1 MADVVT
7 APPAAIVR
15 RRPALDGMR
24 AIAVTFVVVYH
35 LDDQLLPGGFVGV
48 DLFFVLPGY
57 LITALLV
64 RERAA
69 EGAISLRGFWR
80 RRVRRLWPLAWV
92 VLALV
97 AGAGVFG
104 VWNPDQQRALP
115 AETAASLANVANWWQ
130 AAHGGYVEQFVAPS
144 PLRHF
149 WSLAVE
155 EQFYLLW
162 PIVLAGLLAVA
173 VRRGPRVVWGALAAM
188 SAASIALAWIE
199 TPDRAYL
206 GTDTRAVALLA
217 GAALAY
223 GFRGHHLRGPTSPGA
238 RRAIGAW
245 ALAGCAVVGY
255 VLVAA
260 TPASEWLHHG
270 GFAVIAVA
278 GTGLVASVLTNAP
291 VQRALRGAA
300 LVWLGRRSYA
310 VYLLHWPLIVAL
322 GPERSTA
329 FKAAVVI
336 PVSLLGAELF
346 HRRLELPA
354 IAGRWRPRVL
364 SIAGVVLVVAMAG
377 ALFVARPEGP
387 TAVDQVAETLD
398 TVPDPTTTTTQPC
411 IPSTIVAPQFGGA
424 IEFDPRTVVTV
435 ADPTHSCADQVRVM
449 VVGDSMGRG
458 VSNGLVALGDP
469 RLEVWDRTVT
479 GCSFGPEECPDW
491 REIWSVDVLGLEPD
505 VVLLYTNLQED
516 LKGVDD
522 APYLS
527 AEGRQ
532 QRIDALTEAVRIL
545 SSGGAKVMLITPGV
559 PVRPNGL
566 YYCDNKK
573 TDSKCDP
580 AWVQEWASDVQQVA
594 AATGAGVIDV
604 AGWLAARSATEA
616 TDRPDGLHLSG
627 DALREHAAWLV
638 PQLVAAGTGVAVE
651 PTPSSTAPTTTTT
664 TAPAR

>member
-1 MADVVT
+1 
-7 APPAAIVR
+7 
-15 RRPALDGMR
+15 
-24 AIAVTFVVVYH
+24 
-35 LDDQLLPGGFVGV
+35 
-48 DLFFVLPGY
+48 
-57 LITALLV
+57 
-64 RERAA
+64 
-69 EGAISLRGFWR
+69 
-80 RRVRRLWPLAWV
+80 
-92 VLALV
+92 
-97 AGAGVFG
+97 
-104 VWNPDQQRALP
+104 
-115 AETAASLANVANWWQ
+115 
-130 AAHGGYVEQFVAPS
+130 VEQFVAPS

-155 EQFYLLW
+155 EQFYLVW
-162 PIVLAGLLAVA
+162 PVVLAGLLVVA
-173 VRRGPRVVWGALAAM
+173 ARLGPRVVWAALGVM
-188 SAASIALAWIE
+188 SAASIALSWVE

-223 GFRGHHLRGPTSPGA
+223 AYRGHHLRGPTSAAA
-238 RRAIGAW
+238 RRATGAW
-245 ALAGCAVVGY
+245 ALAGAAVVGV
-255 VLVAA
+255 VLFTA
-260 TPASEWLHHG
+260 TPASEFLHRG

-291 VQRALRGAA
+291 VQRALRAA
-300 LVWLGRRSYA
+300 PLVWLGRRSYA

-329 FKAAVVI
+329 FKAGVVI

-354 IAGRWRPRVL
+354 ISGRWRPRVL
-364 SIAGVVLVVAMAG
+364 SIGGVVLLVAMATT
-377 ALFVARPEGP
+377 LFVARPDGP
-387 TAVDQVAETLD
+387 TAVDQVAETLQ

-411 IPSTIVAPQFGGA
+411 IPSTVVAPQFGGA
-424 IEFDPRTVVTV
+424 IEFDPQTVATV
-435 ADPTHSCADQVRVM
+435 ADPIQSCADQVRVM

-491 REIWSVDVLGLEPD
+491 REIWAVDVLGVEPD
-505 VVLLYTNLQED
+505 VVLLYSNLQED

-545 SSGGAKVMLITPGV
+545 GSGGARVVLITPGV

-566 YYCDNKK
+566 YYCDNRTKG
-573 TDSKCDP
+573 SKCDP
-580 AWVQEWASDVQQVA
+580 EWVAEWSSAVRQVG
-594 AATGAGVIDV
+594 AATGADVIDV
-604 AGWLAARSATEA
+604 GAWLAARSSTAS

-627 DALREHAAWLV
+627 QALREHAAWLV
-638 PQLVAAGTGVAVE
+638 PQLIGTGAAS
-651 PTPSSTAPTTTTT
+651 PGPGPDSSTAPPPSTTTT
-664 TAPAR
+664 TAPGR

>member
-1 MADVVT
+1 MGDVT
-7 APPAAIVR
+7 TAAPPAAVIR

-24 AIAVTFVVVYH
+24 AIAVAFVVVYH

-48 DLFFVLPGY
+48 DLFFVLSGY

-97 AGAGVFG
+97 AAAGLFG
-104 VWNPDQQRALP
+104 VWNADQQRALP
-115 AETAASLANVANWWQ
+115 AETAAALANVANWWQ

-155 EQFYLLW
+155 EQFYLAW
-162 PIVLAGLLAVA
+162 PLILAGLLTVA
-173 VRRGPRVVWGALAAM
+173 VRRGPRVVWGAILAM
-188 SAASIALAWIE
+188 SVVSIGLAWIE

-223 GFRGHHLRGPTSPGA
+223 AFRAHHLRGPADDGA
-238 RRAIGAW
+238 RRAIGVW
-245 ALAGCAVVGY
+245 AVLGCAVIGF
-255 VLVAA
+255 VLVTA
-260 TPASEWLHHG
+260 TPASEWLHRG

-278 GTGLVASVLTNAP
+278 GAGLVASVLTNAP
-291 VQRALRGAA
+291 VQRALRAGP

-336 PVSLLGAELF
+336 PASLLGAELF

-364 SIAGVVLVVAMAG
+364 SIAGAVLVLAMAA

-387 TAVDQVAETLD
+387 TPVDQVAETLEK
-398 TVPDPTTTTTQPC
+398 VPDPTTTTTEPC
-411 IPSTIVAPQFGGA
+411 IPSTIPAPQFGGA

-469 RLEVWDRTVT
+469 RIELWDRTVT

-491 REIWSVDVLGLEPD
+491 REIWSVDVIGVEPD

-527 AEGRQ
+527 DEGRR
-532 QRIDALTEAVRIL
+532 QRIDALTEAVQIL
-545 SSGGAKVMLITPGV
+545 GSKGARVLLITPGV

-566 YYCDNKK
+566 YYCDNR
-573 TDSKCDP
+573 TEDSKCDP
-580 AWVQEWASDVQQVA
+580 AWVQEWNAEIQQVA
-594 AATGAGVIDV
+594 ASTGAGVIDV
-604 AGWLAARSATEA
+604 AGWLASRPGTEK

-638 PQLVAAGTGVAVE
+638 PQLLAA
-651 PTPSSTAPTTTTT
+651 APT
-664 TAPAR
+664 